1 MPELSVHN
9 ELLTDEV
16 QEVISYRPHWIVR
29 KGNSIFLLIILLLL
43 FLSWLIKYPDII
55 KAPSRLVALNPP
67 KLITA
72 RTEGKLMKLF
82 VINEQLVKKGEP
94 LAYMESTGNY
104 DEVLKL
110 QKWINVIMDSLSTAD
125 YAVVIKQPFPRL
137 SDLGELQGNYQAFQN
152 QLELTKQTLSSG
164 YYQRKKNALQQDLRY
179 LALVKNNSAKQ
190 MELIE
195 KDKELDLK
203 EFEVYE
209 KLAKEKV
216 IAPLELNQYKSKL
229 LAKDQNLK
237 QASTQ
242 ITTTDISSHG
252 RNKELLDL
260 EKQVSDQHQQF
271 YSSLL
276 ELKSQLEKWLQQ
288 YVLTASEDGKVI
300 FVSSFRENE
309 LITNGQPMFYLQP
322 GHTEF
327 YAELIAGQ
335 PGLGKVKD
343 GQRVLI
349 KIESYPA
356 TEFGYLH
363 GKISYISGIPNR
375 SDSFLIKVDMPDGM
389 QTNYGRSIFFRND
402 LKASAEIITDDRRLV
417 QRFLGQLMDIMKR

>member
-16 QEVISYRPHWIVR
+16 QEVISYRPHWVVR

-110 QKWINVIMDSLSTAD
+110 QKWINIIMDSLSTAD

-164 YYQRKKNALQQDLRY
+164 YYQRKKNALRQDLRY
-179 LALVKNNSAKQ
+179 LAVLKNNSAKQ

-288 YVLTASEDGKVI
+288 YVLTASDGGKVI
-300 FVSSFRENE
+300 FVSSLQENE
-309 LITNGQPMFYLQP
+309 LIAVGQPLFYIQP
-322 GHTEF
+322 AHTEF
-327 YAELIAGQ
+327 YSELMAGQ
-335 PGLGKVKD
+335 LGLGKVKN
-343 GQRVLI
+343 GQQVII
-349 KIESYPA
+349 KVESYPSA
-356 TEFGYLH
+356 EFGYLQ
-363 GKISYISGIPNR
+363 GTINYIQAIPSR
-375 SDSFLIKVDMPDGM
+375 GDSFLIKVNLPDGM
-389 QTNYGRSIFFRND
+389 QTNYGKKIFFRND
-402 LKASAEIITDDRRLV
+402 LRASAEIITDNRRLI
-417 QRFLGQLMDIMKR
+417 QRFLGELRNIVKR

>member
-402 LKASAEIITDDRRLV
+402 LKASAEIITDDRRLI

>member
-349 KIESYPA
+349 
-356 TEFGYLH
+356 
-363 GKISYISGIPNR
+363 
-375 SDSFLIKVDMPDGM
+375 
-389 QTNYGRSIFFRND
+389 
-402 LKASAEIITDDRRLV
+402 
-417 QRFLGQLMDIMKR
+417 